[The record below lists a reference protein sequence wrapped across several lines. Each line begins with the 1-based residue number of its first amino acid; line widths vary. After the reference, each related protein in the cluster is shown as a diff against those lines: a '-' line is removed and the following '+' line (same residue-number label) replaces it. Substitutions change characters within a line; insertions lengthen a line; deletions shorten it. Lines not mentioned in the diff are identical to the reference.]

1 MKTKDLVLEEA
12 LKQFSEKG
20 YAGTSMS
27 DIAKPLGIS
36 KAALYKHFESKQ
48 QIFDIIIEES
58 EKRFEE
64 SLSGL
69 LTQSLNGEA
78 ENASGDRPDVS
89 EIASGEDLCERVL
102 SFVKFSLSDPYSV
115 RVRHM
120 LTMSQFENK
129 KLAEMYSKRYA
140 ETMLDYYC
148 EVFEGLM
155 EKGLMK
161 RGDIRHLA
169 LMFYAPVI
177 MYTGIWDRE
186 PDRGTE
192 CEEAIRKHVMIFYS
206 LTKDREGKN
215 ER

>member
-58 EKRFEE
+58 EKRFKEFLAE
-64 SLSGL
+64 LSTHFSRGDSDK
-69 LTQSLNGEA
+69 TAGDN
-78 ENASGDRPDVS
+78 SGVS
-89 EIASGEDLCERVL
+89 EIATGDDLCERVF

-120 LTMSQFENK
+120 LTMSQFQSKE
-129 KLAEMYSKRYA
+129 LAEMYSKRYV
-140 ETMLDYYC
+140 ETMLDYYG
-148 EVFEGLM
+148 ELFEGLM

-206 LTKDREGKN
+206 LTKTK
-215 ER
+215 

>member
-58 EKRFEE
+58 EKRFKEFLAE
-64 SLSGL
+64 LSTHFSRGDSDK
-69 LTQSLNGEA
+69 TAGA
-78 ENASGDRPDVS
+78 GSGVS
-89 EIASGEDLCERVL
+89 EIATGDDLCERVF

-120 LTMSQFENK
+120 LTMSQFQSKE
-129 KLAEMYSKRYA
+129 LAEMYSKRYV
-140 ETMLDYYC
+140 ETMLDYYG
-148 EVFEGLM
+148 ELFEGLM

-186 PDRGTE
+186 PGRAKE
-192 CEEAIRKHVMIFYS
+192 CEEAIRKHVLIFYS
-206 LTKDREGKN
+206 LTKTK
-215 ER
+215 